1 MLLFLQVADYQIF
14 IYSTT
19 PTNKNNLLVFCSYLY
34 LAIPHIMKYKILIV
48 EDNEP
53 IRENT
58 TELLE
63 LNDYTVLTANNGE
76 EGLDIAIQQ
85 TPDLIL
91 CDIQMPVMNGYHLL
105 EHIRQLPHLNNS
117 FFVFFTAFSEKKEIE
132 MGLQM
137 GANDYIVKPFS
148 GDELLSKL
156 KKLLGKTISPL
167 H

>member
-1 MLLFLQVADYQIF
+1 
-14 IYSTT
+14 
-19 PTNKNNLLVFCSYLY
+19 
-34 LAIPHIMKYKILIV
+34 MKYKILIV

-58 TELLE
+58 AELLE
-63 LNDYTVLTANNGE
+63 LYNYTVLTANNGE
-76 EGLDIAIQQ
+76 EGLDIAIRVI
-85 TPDLIL
+85 PDLIL

-105 EHIRQLPHLNNS
+105 EHIRKLPQLNNS

-132 MGLQM
+132 MGLQI

-156 KKLLGKTISPL
+156 KKLLGETISPL
-167 H
+167 G